1 MLILCLFLNFE
12 PVVLCFCCKDIAVF
26 ISSNGFPRIPPK
38 LYKTVGGIMDQC
50 GKTSGKLSIT
60 LEKKLLFMKLS
71 MMMLCGIYWTLRK
84 IFVFLQTNKT

>member
-38 LYKTVGGIMDQC
+38 LYKTVGCMMDKC
-50 GKTSGKLSIT
+50 GKTPAKLSIT
-60 LEKKLLFMKLS
+60 LEKNFYL
-71 MMMLCGIYWTLRK
+71 
-84 IFVFLQTNKT
+84 